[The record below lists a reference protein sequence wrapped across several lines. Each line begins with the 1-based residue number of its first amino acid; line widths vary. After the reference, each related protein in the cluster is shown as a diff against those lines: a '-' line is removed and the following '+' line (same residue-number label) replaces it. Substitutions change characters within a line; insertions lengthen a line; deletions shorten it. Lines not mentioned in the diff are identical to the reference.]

1 MKKVIEEYDVSPEN
15 MYNMDESGFSIGE
28 VEASKCIINVDIRQK
43 FQKAKPGRQEWVTS
57 VECICADGT
66 AIPPLIIFKGESLSR
81 TWIPANTDKSWCFS
95 HNSKGWTS
103 NLHGLEWLQRCFD
116 PTTREK
122 VNGAYRMLIC
132 DGHDSHITSD
142 FIEFC
147 MDNNILLMILPP
159 HSSHLTQPLDVGV
172 FGALKKH
179 MASKLEPLLHV
190 GISCIQKVEWTAAF
204 IEAHQQA
211 FRAQNILSSFHDA
224 GIHPYQPSKVLRQ
237 VSNSTPH
244 QCSTCINPLT
254 PSNPFNSA
262 VMTSSSTDMDAF

>member
-1 MKKVIEEYDVSPEN
+1 
-15 MYNMDESGFSIGE
+15 
-28 VEASKCIINVDIRQK
+28 
-43 FQKAKPGRQEWVTS
+43 
-57 VECICADGT
+57 
-66 AIPPLIIFKGESLSR
+66 
-81 TWIPANTDKSWCFS
+81 
-95 HNSKGWTS
+95 
-103 NLHGLEWLQRCFD
+103 
-116 PTTREK
+116 
-122 VNGAYRMLIC
+122 MLIC
-132 DGHDSHITSD
+132 DGYDSHITSD

-159 HSSHLTQPLDVGV
+159 HSSHLTQPLDVEV
-172 FGALKKH
+172 FGVLKKH

-211 FRAQNILSSFHDA
+211 FRAQNILNGFRGT
-224 GIHPYQPSKVLRQ
+224 GIHPYQPSKVLHQ

-262 VMTSSSTDMDAF
+262 VMTSSSTDMDAVQTANEALKTLINSSNPIPTPAKLYFDYSTQASEHHWTQKIILEQENKEWKTVVSSRKTRMSGKRKAIDGDSLISMVEKLNDVTKVEQIT